1 MDFEADVRIELRSIK
16 VEDVSS
22 EAEAERVIED
32 TISEWMDGYV
42 PMDPEGTLVVIEGIW
57 PSDDDEGD
65 YNIKPGSSK
74 ARRPAS
80 RAKSKSKPK
89 GSKGVKASKQPRK
102 ANGQFAKKS
111 SNAKRPN
118 PASKRRRRSW
128 PDWISRCSTA
138 SDRAWPGTI
147 ARSSR
152 MRSLMVLGADSPN
165 RR

>member
-22 EAEAERVIED
+22 QAEVERVIED
-32 TISEWMDGYV
+32 TISDWMDDYV
-42 PMDPEGTLVVIEGIW
+42 PMDPEGTQVVVEGIW
-57 PSDDDEGD
+57 SSDDDDEEED

-80 RAKSKSKPK
+80 RAKSKAGKPK
-89 GSKGVKASKQPRK
+89 GSKSVKAGGQPRK

-138 SDRAWPGTI
+138 SDRAWPRTI
-147 ARSSR
+147 ARCSR
-152 MRSLMVLGADSPN
+152 TRSRTA
-165 RR
+165 

>member
-1 MDFEADVRIELRSIK
+1 MDFEADVRIELRTIK

-32 TISEWMDGYV
+32 TISEWMDDYV
-42 PMDPEGTLVVIEGIW
+42 PMDPEGTQVVVEGIW

-74 ARRPAS
+74 AGRPAS

-118 PASKRRRRSW
+118 PALKRRRRSW
-128 PDWISRCSTA
+128 PDSTSTSLRA
-138 SDRAWPGTI
+138 SDANWF
-147 ARSSR
+147 
-152 MRSLMVLGADSPN
+152 
-165 RR
+165 